1 MYNMVAKCDFVFCIM
16 CFFLSQCKVWNAC
29 LTKKKE
35 KWMTFIR
42 KIKILIESSQAII
55 HLDLHHFIA
64 GRWLSVKDSVVG
76 PAGHLICR
84 QLFHIFHLFL
94 GTAIVIFLIY
104 SRPLMA
110 VYWSWK
116 LKRGYNLNW
125 VLWRG
130 GLRLKLVW
138 LALCWIQGLLYYVK
152 QKVFIRDS

>member
-1 MYNMVAKCDFVFCIM
+1 MVAKCDSVFYIM
-16 CFFLSQCKVWNAC
+16 CFLSQCKVWNAC
-29 LTKKKE
+29 LTKKK
-35 KWMTFIR
+35 KWMTFFK

-64 GRWLSVKDSVVG
+64 GRWLCQRLG
-76 PAGHLICR
+76 PAGHLICC
-84 QLFHIFHLFL
+84 QLFHIFYLFL

-104 SRPLMA
+104 SRPVMA
-110 VYWSWK
+110 VYWSWN

-125 VLWRG
+125 VLWRD